1 MALQGRVV
9 RFSIRDIRFPTVDDV
24 LKALYVEN
32 IVEGKVVDVSD
43 GGTDENRF
51 VVVRLEKLEQPV
63 VVPVAK
69 IRDGGRD

>member
-32 IVEGKVVDVSD
+32 IVEGRVVDVSD